1 MTDPGPGGN
10 RRAEAA
16 IGAALVLLGAAVAIG
31 WFLRIPALVQ
41 VSPGL
46 TPMVLHTAFCFLL
59 SGAAVLS
66 SLLPQGNLTT
76 RAFAAAVLLLA
87 GIATLQYSGADLAV
101 DIPSLHVWLT
111 PAALHPGRMSAFT
124 GIAFI
129 AASLAMLL
137 ATRPSK
143 RGNDTLALAFATVTG
158 AVGALALLGYLFEL
172 NLVYARYALGLVALH
187 TAAGLLALCVALWLR
202 FARERRVHFWKKLA
216 PQDRITLASA
226 AILTLV
232 ALAVAIGVFASLQA
246 RVTQALSDGL
256 ATSLRYRVLLAEEAI
271 EAGLQRTRIL
281 AGRPAPARAL
291 RRLAERPGDAE
302 ATALLSQSA
311 ASLVA
316 GGYLAVSYYDARDR
330 QIVAAG
336 RELRD
341 PALSVGVAGSPGAT
355 LAWKD
360 GFVISERYA
369 ISDAEGTVGAAVV
382 QTPVHALDDL
392 LNDAYRLG
400 QSGEVGMCTRL
411 GDQLGCFPQRQV
423 PKVYLVPAVAS
434 DGAPLPMTRG
444 IGGESAVVLTKDYRG
459 ENVIAAYAPVGKSA
473 LAMVAKMDTAEIY
486 APVRERLLIVLP
498 VLVLLIVAGTWLLRV
513 RVRPLAARLA
523 QSEREAQDRHRAL
536 ESMMANVADGMM
548 MLEADGTIRSWNAA
562 AQRLFGYSAEEVV
575 GRNLSMLVPEE
586 LREANLAATRRFVA
600 TGESK
605 VIGRAELNYP
615 ARRKDG
621 SRFEL
626 EFTVTRMWS
635 GKAPRLVVV
644 FRDITERKKAERWL
658 TQLALHD
665 ALTGLPNRANFEQH
679 VGDALARRRRGGGGL
694 ALMIVDVDG
703 LKPVNDSLG
712 HAAGDLLL
720 SAFAKR
726 LKSAVRESDFVARIG
741 GDEFTIFTEGLK
753 GREDAAAIAEKV
765 LAAMREPLDL
775 DGNTLKTSASIGIAL
790 YSDGDTPKT
799 LMHRADVA
807 LYEAKGA
814 GRARYSLEK

>member
-1 MTDPGPGGN
+1 
-10 RRAEAA
+10 
-16 IGAALVLLGAAVAIG
+16 
-31 WFLRIPALVQ
+31 
-41 VSPGL
+41 
-46 TPMVLHTAFCFLL
+46 
-59 SGAAVLS
+59 
-66 SLLPQGNLTT
+66 
-76 RAFAAAVLLLA
+76 
-87 GIATLQYSGADLAV
+87 
-101 DIPSLHVWLT
+101 
-111 PAALHPGRMSAFT
+111 
-124 GIAFI
+124 
-129 AASLAMLL
+129 
-137 ATRPSK
+137 
-143 RGNDTLALAFATVTG
+143 
-158 AVGALALLGYLFEL
+158 
-172 NLVYARYALGLVALH
+172 
-187 TAAGLLALCVALWLR
+187 
-202 FARERRVHFWKKLA
+202 
-216 PQDRITLASA
+216 
-226 AILTLV
+226 
-232 ALAVAIGVFASLQA
+232 
-246 RVTQALSDGL
+246 
-256 ATSLRYRVLLAEEAI
+256 
-271 EAGLQRTRIL
+271 
-281 AGRPAPARAL
+281 
-291 RRLAERPGDAE
+291 
-302 ATALLSQSA
+302 
-311 ASLVA
+311 
-316 GGYLAVSYYDARDR
+316 
-330 QIVAAG
+330 
-336 RELRD
+336 
-341 PALSVGVAGSPGAT
+341 
-355 LAWKD
+355 
-360 GFVISERYA
+360 
-369 ISDAEGTVGAAVV
+369 
-382 QTPVHALDDL
+382 
-392 LNDAYRLG
+392 
-400 QSGEVGMCTRL
+400 
-411 GDQLGCFPQRQV
+411 
-423 PKVYLVPAVAS
+423 
-434 DGAPLPMTRG
+434 
-444 IGGESAVVLTKDYRG
+444 
-459 ENVIAAYAPVGKSA
+459 
-473 LAMVAKMDTAEIY
+473 MVAKMDTAEIY

>member
-1 MTDPGPGGN
+1 M
-10 RRAEAA
+10 AA
-16 IGAALVLLGAAVAIG
+16 RGQALASGLLALSAAVTLQYAVGAALGIDA
-31 WFLRIPALVQ
+31 PALHRWL
-41 VSPGL
+41 SPD
-46 TPMVLHTAFCFLL
+46 V
-59 SGAAVLS
+59 V
-66 SLLPQGNLTT
+66 
-76 RAFAAAVLLLA
+76 
-87 GIATLQYSGADLAV
+87 
-101 DIPSLHVWLT
+101 
-111 PAALHPGRMSAFT
+111 HPGRMSAFT

-129 AASLAMLL
+129 AASLCMLL
-137 ATRPSK
+137 ATGPSR
-143 RGNDTLALAFATVTG
+143 RGNDTLALAFAAVTG

-202 FARERRVHFWKKLA
+202 FVREQRVHFWKRLA

-226 AILTLV
+226 AILMLV
-232 ALAVAIGVFASLQA
+232 ALAVAVGVFAALQA

-291 RRLAERPGDAE
+291 RRLEERPGDTE
-302 ATALLSQSA
+302 ATAQLSQSA
-311 ASLVA
+311 ASLIA
-316 GGYLAVSYYDARDR
+316 GGYLAVSYYDARGR
-330 QIVAAG
+330 RVAAAG

-341 PALSVGVAGSPGAT
+341 PALAVALPGAPGAT

-360 GFVISERYA
+360 GFVISERYT
-369 ISDAEGTVGAAVV
+369 ISDGAGTVGAAVV

-400 QSGEVGMCTRL
+400 QTGELGMCTRV
-411 GDQLGCFPQRQV
+411 GERLGCFPQRQV
-423 PKVYLVPAVAS
+423 PEVYFVPATAL
-434 DGAPLPMTRG
+434 DGAPLPMSRG
-444 IGGESAVVLTKDYRG
+444 LEGESGVVLTKDYRG

-473 LAMVAKMDTAEIY
+473 LAIVAKMDTAEIY

-498 VLVLLIVAGTWLLRV
+498 VLVLLIAAGTWLLRV
-513 RVRPLAARLA
+513 RVRPLAGRLA

-536 ESMMANVADGMM
+536 ESMMANAADGMM
-548 MLEADGTIRSWNAA
+548 MLEADGTILSWNAA

-575 GRNLSMLVPEE
+575 GRNLSMLVPED
-586 LREANLAATRRFVA
+586 LREANIVATRRFLA

-605 VIGRAELNYP
+605 VIGRAGLNYP

-626 EFTVTRMWS
+626 EFTVTRM
-635 GKAPRLVVV
+635 GGGETLRLVAV
-644 FRDITERKKAERWL
+644 FRDVTERKKAERWL

-679 VGDALARRRRGGGGL
+679 VEDAFARLRRSGGRL
-694 ALMIVDVDG
+694 ALMLMDVDRF
-703 LKPVNDSLG
+703 KRVNDSLG

-720 SAFAKR
+720 VTFAKR
-726 LKSAVRESDFVARIG
+726 LKSAVRESDFVARFG
-741 GDEFTIFTEGLK
+741 GDEFTIVTEGLR
-753 GREDAAAIAEKV
+753 GTEDATAIAEKV
-765 LAAMREPLDL
+765 LAAMRDPLDV
-775 DGNTLKTSASIGIAL
+775 DGTTLKASASIGIAL

-814 GRARYSLEK
+814 GRARYFLER